1 MIIVLL
7 IVISKKVNSKT
18 KLIAKK
24 DEKKY
29 FQMELVNRENNFN
42 KMFNTTPNIGVMN
55 PLSANTKVNIQD
67 LRL

>member
-1 MIIVLL
+1 LCV
-7 IVISKKVNSKT
+7 
-18 KLIAKK
+18 K

-55 PLSANTKVNIQD
+55 PLSANTKVDQIFFNNKSK
-67 LRL
+67 

>member
-1 MIIVLL
+1 MIIVHL
-7 IVISKKVNSKT
+7 IVRSKKVNSKT

-42 KMFNTTPNIGVMN
+42 KMFNTTPNIGIMN
-55 PLSANTKVNIQD
+55 PLSANTKVNI
-67 LRL
+67 